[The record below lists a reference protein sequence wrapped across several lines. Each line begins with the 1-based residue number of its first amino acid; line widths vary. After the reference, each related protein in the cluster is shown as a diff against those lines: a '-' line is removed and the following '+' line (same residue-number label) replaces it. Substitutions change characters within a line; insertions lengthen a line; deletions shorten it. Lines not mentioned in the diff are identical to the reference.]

1 MITEKPTSRQKTLL
15 LSIVVLYFVVGFFS
29 IVLFLGY
36 VVGANDAGIL
46 ALVYL
51 GAGWYFLIKRNWLFD
66 LMKIKH
72 D

>member
-1 MITEKPTSRQKTLL
+1 KSLL
-15 LSIVVLYFVVGFFS
+15 LSIVILYFVVGFFS

-36 VVGANDAGIL
+36 AIGANAAGIIAL
-46 ALVYL
+46 AYL
-51 GAGWYFLIKRNWLFD
+51 GVGWYFLIKRNLLLD